1 MGRRMRSIAWA
12 AAIATLLM
20 AAVLYIGG
28 AIQWDRE
35 PPYERA
41 MAWGSQGDEQG
52 QFNEPTGIAVT
63 RDAVYVAD
71 SRNGRIQVF
80 DRQGQYLRS
89 FEEGLQRPMN
99 LDIHG
104 DELLVADFF
113 ADTILIYGL
122 DGRLRQRV
130 AAGDGLKNPGG
141 VAALPDGSMLVA
153 DTYRH
158 RIVQLAR
165 DGRVLRQWGDP
176 DRPGS
181 RSGEFNYPT
190 DIAVTPDGGFY
201 VADGYNDRVQQFDAE
216 GDFVRRWGGPFGMNI
231 HGPFK
236 GWFATATS
244 IALSPDGRSVLVA
257 DFYHGRVQKFCDQG
271 VYFTSFGTTSRSDT
285 HTAMATDVDE
295 KGDVW
300 VTNYSQNRVERWQPP
315 EP

>member
-1 MGRRMRSIAWA
+1 MKRPLLALSVALVL
-12 AAIATLLM
+12 ATVLLY
-20 AAVLYIGG
+20 LGG
-28 AIQWDRE
+28 AIQWNRE
-35 PPYERA
+35 SPYKLESS
-41 MAWGSQGDEQG
+41 WGSLGDG
-52 QFNEPTGIAVT
+52 PSQFNEPTGIAVT

-71 SRNGRIQVF
+71 SRNGRIQVL
-80 DRQGQYLRS
+80 DRQGRYLRS
-89 FEEGLQRPMN
+89 IREGLKRPMN
-99 LDIHG
+99 LAVSD

-113 ADTILIYGL
+113 ADAILVYGL
-122 DGRLRQRV
+122 DGELRQTVR
-130 AAGDGLKNPGG
+130 AEDGLKNPGG
-141 VAALPDGSMLVA
+141 VAALPDGSLLVA

-165 DGRVLRQWGDP
+165 DGRVLRQWGHIDKS
-176 DRPGS
+176 GS
-181 RSGEFNYPT
+181 GVGEFSYPT
-190 DIAVTPDGGFY
+190 DVAVTPDGGFY
-201 VADGYNDRVQQFDAE
+201 VADGYNDRVQQFNAK

-244 IALSPDGRSVLVA
+244 IALSPDGRSVFVA
-257 DFYHGRVQKFCDQG
+257 DFYHDRVQKFCDQG

-300 VTNYSQNRVERWQPP
+300 VTNYSQNRVERWQPA